1 MATKAS
7 VAKNERRKKIV
18 ERYRERREELRGL
31 VRDERLPPEQRFQA
45 QLLLNKLPRDASPV
59 RVRNRCAVTGRPRG
73 YYRKFG
79 LSRIA
84 LRDLALRG
92 ELPGVIKASW

>member
-1 MATKAS
+1 MAKKS
-7 VAKNERRKKIV
+7 SIAKNERRKKMV
-18 ERYRERREELRGL
+18 ARYRERREELKS
-31 VRDERLPPEQRFQA
+31 VIRDQKIAPEERQTAMR
-45 QLLLNKLPRDASPV
+45 LLNKLPRDSSPV
-59 RVRNRCAVTGRPRG
+59 RVRNRCFMTGRARG

-92 ELPGVIKASW
+92 ELPGVTKSSW

>member
-18 ERYRERREELRGL
+18 ERYRERRAELRSL
-31 VRDERLPPEQRFQA
+31 VRDQRLPPEQRFEA
-45 QLLLNKLPRDASPV
+45 QLLLNKLPRDSSPV
-59 RVRNRCAVTGRPRG
+59 RIRNRCVVTGRPRG

>member
-1 MATKAS
+1 MAKKS
-7 VAKNERRKKIV
+7 SIAKNERRRKMVK
-18 ERYRERREELRGL
+18 RYRERRQELKAIIRETSHPQEE
-31 VRDERLPPEQRFQA
+31 RDLAMRT
-45 QLLLNKLPRDASPV
+45 LNKLPRDSSPI
-59 RVRNRCAVTGRPRG
+59 RVRNRCFLTGRPRS

-92 ELPGVIKASW
+92 DLPGVTKSSW